1 MSSPDEPQSLRA
13 VFEDAEE
20 KRRTLETN
28 PDATSPSYA
37 AAVDAALALY
47 GRVVERCSAV
57 GLFSPNEGVEDL
69 ATSSLPYLLANLHAA
84 ELVQRT
90 PFAGPEQR
98 RLTLRRARAAYERFL
113 NLVDAYGLVAPPYD
127 RLLERYRDDTE
138 GFAVVPAG
146 SDAAAKRDGKIAS
159 FRAEKAL
166 RDKIAYLKANPGYA
180 EQGDEELVRE
190 VHLMSI
196 TYSIHATFQALDSL
210 NRELP
215 LLAQAPSSNDHP
227 PAYSPRALRDAD
239 DADAR
244 LDQPLRAA
252 SSRGGPLLTQKGK
265 PLQPFTLVGSRA
277 DRARG
282 VFRPGHNLP
291 TMSIDEYLEEER
303 RRGGI
308 LEGGTDP
315 APKLVDDEDMDAI
328 DRETYKAREWDDFKD
343 ANPKGSGNTLNMG

>member
-1 MSSPDEPQSLRA
+1 MAPSDEPQSLRA
-13 VFEDAEE
+13 VFEDAEA
-20 KRRTLETN
+20 KRHALETS
-28 PDATSPSYA
+28 PDATSPAYA

-47 GRVVERCSAV
+47 GRVLEQISAV
-57 GLFSPNEGVEDL
+57 ALFSPNEGVEDL
-69 ATSSLPYLLANLHAA
+69 ATGSLPYLLTSFHAA
-84 ELVQRT
+84 EVVQRT
-90 PFAGPEQR
+90 PFTGPAQR
-98 RLTLRRARAAYERFL
+98 VLTLRRARAAYERFL
-113 NLVDAYGLVAPPYD
+113 GLVDAYGLVAPPYD
-127 RLLERYRDDTE
+127 ALLEQYRADAG
-138 GFAVVPAG
+138 GFAVVPPG
-146 SDAAAKRDGKIAS
+146 SDAAARRDGKIAG

-166 RDKIAYLKANPGYA
+166 RDRIAYLKANPGYA
-180 EQGDEELVRE
+180 GRGDDEIVRE
-190 VHLMSI
+190 VHLLSVAHG
-196 TYSIHATFQALDSL
+196 IHATFQALDSL

-227 PAYSPRALRDAD
+227 SAHSSTTAD
-239 DADAR
+239 DADTR

-252 SSRGGPLLTQKGK
+252 TSRDGPLLSQTGR

-315 APKLVDDEDMDAI
+315 PSKVVVDDDDMDAV
-328 DRETYKAREWDDFKD
+328 DRETYKARDWDDFKD
-343 ANPKGSGNTLNMG
+343 ENPRGSGNTLNMG